1 MDISATLAPLQNRV
15 VDSAA
20 RFSSLKTSAVIFD
33 AAVQFR
39 FTLKI
44 GHLEPRC
51 RCACRQLTKG
61 SQNFDTAFMVMHR
74 STSA

>member
-20 RFSSLKTSAVIFD
+20 RFSNFETSAVIFD

-39 FTLKI
+39 FTLTI
-44 GHLEPRC
+44 DHLEPCC
-51 RCACRQLTKG
+51 RCACRQLTKR

>member
-1 MDISATLAPLQNRV
+1 
-15 VDSAA
+15 
-20 RFSSLKTSAVIFD
+20 VIFD

-44 GHLEPRC
+44 DHLEP
-51 RCACRQLTKG
+51 CACRQLTKR

>member
-15 VDSAA
+15 VDNAA
-20 RFSSLKTSAVIFD
+20 RFLNFVTSAVIFD

-44 GHLEPRC
+44 SHLEPRC
-51 RCACRQLTKG
+51 RCAYRQLTKR
-61 SQNFDTAFMVMHR
+61 SQNFDTAFMMMHR

>member
-20 RFSSLKTSAVIFD
+20 RFSNFETSGVIFD

-44 GHLEPRC
+44 DHLEP
-51 RCACRQLTKG
+51 CACRQLTKR

>member
-15 VDSAA
+15 ADNAA
-20 RFSSLKTSAVIFD
+20 CFSNFETSAVIFD

-39 FTLKI
+39 YPLKI
-44 GHLEPRC
+44 DHLKPRY
-51 RCACRQLTKG
+51 RCACRQLTKR

-74 STSA
+74 STSV

>member
-1 MDISATLAPLQNRV
+1 MDISATLTPLQNRV

-20 RFSSLKTSAVIFD
+20 RFSNFETSAVIFD

-44 GHLEPRC
+44 EPRC
-51 RCACRQLTKG
+51 RCACRQLTKR